1 MAWKSCLVKI
11 RKSYFKKGWDSGM
24 FMKQK
29 AKKRVKIFSLF
40 VIVLS
45 MVFMLTNVGTSLVQ
59 ADQSLDAYSYKKR
72 RAKCQN

>member
-1 MAWKSCLVKI
+1 
-11 RKSYFKKGWDSGM
+11 M

-59 ADQSLDAYSYKKR
+59 ADQSLYVYSYKKR
-72 RAKCQN
+72 RVKCQN